1 MMRQNS
7 SAHLLNPLVS
17 PSLPNTFSV
26 PSGVPTNVTLTPNL
40 SGSYHL
46 TADIPL
52 PSATIENVVERDV
65 RVPVEKIVYRDS
77 IGPKEVVYLEREKVV
92 ESQNT
97 KIVHEIKTKLENNSK
112 KREEISKQA
121 KIERERGL
129 AYRSEIEALLKQRE
143 SKQEIIRSKNEA
155 ASLEIEVAN
164 LRAKVASFRSENSA
178 LAQSVTSERIRSG
191 AETETLR
198 SNIADLENE
207 IFLKE
212 GEVQK
217 ESLDTTDE
225 RSEFRNF
232 EPQFL
237 KSNREKMSSLQI
249 ELSRINEEISKLS
262 LKYKKKKEINRALAL
277 RLVGSLSA
285 LEMARHEA
293 KKDPAV
299 QASTFD
305 FFDRSS

>member
-1 MMRQNS
+1 M
-7 SAHLLNPLVS
+7 
-17 PSLPNTFSV
+17 
-26 PSGVPTNVTLTPNL
+26 
-40 SGSYHL
+40 
-46 TADIPL
+46 

-65 RVPVEKIVYRDS
+65 RVPVEKIVYKDS
-77 IGPKEVVYLEREKVV
+77 IGPKEVVYLEREKVI
-92 ESQNT
+92 ESQSS
-97 KIVHEIKTKLENNSK
+97 KIVHEIKAKLENNSK
-112 KREEISKQA
+112 KREEISNQA
-121 KIERERGL
+121 KIEREKGL
-129 AYRSEIEALLKQRE
+129 AYRKEIEVLLKQRE
-143 SKQEIIRSKNEA
+143 NNKEFIRSKNEA

-164 LRAKVASFRSENSA
+164 LRAKVASFRNENST

-191 AETETLR
+191 TETETLR
-198 SNIADLENE
+198 SNIAELENE

-225 RSEFRNF
+225 KSEFRNF
-232 EPQFL
+232 ESQFL

-262 LKYKKKKEINRALAL
+262 LKHKKKKEINRALAL

-285 LEMARHEA
+285 LEMVRHST
-293 KKDPAV
+293 KKDQVV